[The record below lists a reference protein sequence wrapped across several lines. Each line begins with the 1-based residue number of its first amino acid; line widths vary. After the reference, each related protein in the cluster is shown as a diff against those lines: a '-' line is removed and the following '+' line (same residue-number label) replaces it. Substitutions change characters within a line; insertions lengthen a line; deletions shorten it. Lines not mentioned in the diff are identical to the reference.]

1 VLATPMSTV
10 KVATEIDEARAIGV
24 MTLAFSA
31 DPVVRWVWPD
41 PQQYLTYFPRFVKAF
56 GGKAF
61 AHKSAYYVDN
71 FAGVAL
77 WLPPNVHFDEEA
89 VVDTLQASVSEEV
102 LKDGFSV
109 FEQMAKYHP
118 SEQHWYLP
126 VLGVDPSRHGKG
138 LGSALMQHVL
148 PQCDRDG
155 KLAYLESSNPRN
167 VPFYKRHGFE
177 VMGTIP
183 AGKSHSVF
191 PMLRKPRSQ

>member
-1 VLATPMSTV
+1 MPTV
-10 KVATEIDEARAIGV
+10 KVASVANEARAISV

-41 PQQYLTYFPRFVKAF
+41 PLQYLTHFPRFVKAF

-61 AHKSAYYVDN
+61 AHNSAYHVDD

-77 WLPPNVHFDEEA
+77 WLPPNVHFDEQA
-89 VVDTLQASVSEEV
+89 VVDIMQASMSEDV
-102 LKDGFSV
+102 LEDGFAV
-109 FEQMAKYHP
+109 FEEMAKYHP

-126 VLGVDPSRHGKG
+126 VLGVDPSRHSKG
-138 LGSALMQHVL
+138 FGSALMQYVL
-148 PQCDRDG
+148 SQCDRDG

-167 VPFYKRHGFE
+167 LPFYKRHGFE
-177 VMGTIP
+177 VLGTIP
-183 AGKSHSVF
+183 VGKSHSIF